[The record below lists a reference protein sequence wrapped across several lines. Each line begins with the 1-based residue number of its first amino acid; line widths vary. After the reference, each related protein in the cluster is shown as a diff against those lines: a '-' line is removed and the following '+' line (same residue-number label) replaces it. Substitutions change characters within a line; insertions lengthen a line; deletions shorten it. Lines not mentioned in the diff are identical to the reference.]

1 MSIFGRSEPNVGYDH
16 EQVTHDQEIL
26 PEYELYERL
35 ASRKRQVQESRQR
48 WHGWATQ
55 AS

>member
-16 EQVTHDQEIL
+16 EQVTHDQETL
-26 PEYELYERL
+26 RSMKFYERL
-35 ASRKRQVQESRQR
+35 ASRKWQVQESRQR